1 MDSFNAPP
9 GDDPIPVLEE
19 VVTVGKRTVT
29 TGVTTVEKQVHSQDY
44 IVSESLRTQGA
55 SVERVPFDVEVDAAN
70 PPQVRTEN
78 GLTIIPVLEERLV
91 VEKRLVLKEELHI
104 RQFVD
109 ETPSTQE
116 VTLRTESVVLK
127 HREATAADRAG
138 DALPV
143 HDEHL
148 PLATRERNP

>member
-1 MDSFNAPP
+1 MDSFKAHP
-9 GDDPIPVLEE
+9 GDEPIPVLEE

-55 SVERVPFDVEVDAAN
+55 TVERVPFDVEVDAAN

-104 RQFVD
+104 RRFVD

-127 HREATAADRAG
+127 HREVTDDDRARE
-138 DALPV
+138 APPV
-143 HDEHL
+143 HGEHL